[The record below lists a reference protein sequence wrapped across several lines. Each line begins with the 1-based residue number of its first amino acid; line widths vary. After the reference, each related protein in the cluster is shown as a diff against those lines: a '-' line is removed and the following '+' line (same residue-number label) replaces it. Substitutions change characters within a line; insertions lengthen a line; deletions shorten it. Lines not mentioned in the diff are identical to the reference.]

1 MTRPGWRAVLI
12 SIVAGAAFPRLA
24 PTAWAR
30 RGPRAVVAWIALH
43 TALGFAMRTLFAVC
57 HERMTEVKEEVRWQ
71 LGREPTDTEVMER
84 LRAAHGR

>member
-43 TALGFAMRTLFAVC
+43 TAVGFAVRTLFAVC
-57 HERMTEVKEEVRWQ
+57 HERMTEVKEEVRRQ